1 MNLPLLVEIPAALLP
16 LVARNRESLRA
27 AVGAIQSESEGAAAG
42 LIAGRTRSHNSQTD
56 HPTPP
61 FATPQSPVG
70 AGSTRDEALPVP
82 TQPDWS
88 PDRWLQWDRV
98 TAASDFVLQQATQNP
113 VLLLDLAASGDLDR
127 AFAPGELCAQIAAAV
142 SQAATEDELARALRR
157 QRARHQIRI
166 IWRDLTR
173 QADLIQ
179 TCRDLSDM
187 ADACIDQAYQWLYLR
202 HCQQFGTPMG
212 RRSGQPQHMVVLGM
226 GKLGAVELNLSSD
239 IDLIFAYPEG
249 GETEGAKRPL
259 DNQEFF
265 IRLGQRLIKA
275 LDPITVDGFV
285 FRVDMRLRPYGSS
298 GALVLS
304 FNALEQYYQ
313 DQGRDWER
321 YAMIKAR
328 VVAGDQ
334 QAGAQLLDMLRPFVY
349 RRYLDFSAIEA
360 LRTMKQLIQQE
371 VRRKGMADNIKLGSG
386 GIREVEF
393 IAQAFQL
400 IHGGRDLSLQQR
412 PLLKVLATLEGQ
424 GYLPA
429 AVIAELRDGY
439 EFLRYTEHAI
449 QAIADRQTQMLPDG
463 DQDRAR
469 IAFMMGFTDWA
480 SFHQRLMQWRERTAW
495 HFGELI
501 ADPDEEADVPK
512 EEIVGGEWLPLWED
526 SQDQDVACRQL
537 YTAGFNDPAK
547 ALKRLEDLRA
557 SPQLR
562 AMQRLGRE
570 RLDAFIPRLLAQA
583 VEHVDPDLVLERVLP
598 LVEAVARR
606 SAYLVLLTENPD
618 ALRRLLTLCAA
629 SPWIAEQIAR
639 FPLLLDELLNEARLF
654 NPPLAPELAAELRER
669 LTRIPEDDLEQQ
681 MEALRHFKLAH
692 NLRVAASEIV
702 GALPLMKVSD
712 YLTWLAEAIL
722 EQVLA
727 LAWRQTVA
735 RHGVPKRPDG
745 SDCDP
750 GFVIVGYGKVGGIEL
765 GHGSDLDLVFIHDGD
780 PNAETDGAKPIDSAQ
795 FFTRL
800 GQRIIHLLT
809 AQTNSG
815 QLYDV
820 DMRLRPSGAAGLLVS
835 SVAAFARYQENEAWT
850 WEHQALVRAR
860 VLVGCRQ
867 TGAAFEQ
874 VRAQVLGRTR
884 DLDKLRAEVSEMRAK
899 MRDNLGTRL
908 TTAGLG
914 ANAFDAGVPFDVKQD
929 AGGIVDIEF
938 MVQYAALAWSDKHPA
953 LLQYTDN
960 IRILEGLEQA
970 GLLPAADAGL
980 LREAYKAYRS
990 AAHRQALQKQAGV
1003 IAGDQF
1009 SAERREVMRIWQ
1021 SLGLSTPPVGAA

>member
-1 MNLPLLVEIPAALLP
+1 MSLPSLAAIPSLLLP
-16 LVARNRESLRA
+16 LVSRSEQSWRA
-27 AVGAIQSESEGAAAG
+27 AVAQLAG
-42 LIAGRTRSHNSQTD
+42 EHGLD
-56 HPTPP
+56 
-61 FATPQSPVG
+61 
-70 AGSTRDEALPVP
+70 
-82 TQPDWS
+82 DWS
-88 PDRWLQWDRV
+88 PERWAAFERV
-98 TAASDFVLQQATQNP
+98 SAASDFFIEQSLRDP
-113 VLLLDLAASGDLDR
+113 VMLLDLVRSGELDR
-127 AFAPGELCAQIAAAV
+127 SFKPGELCGQIAEAV
-142 SQAATEDELARALRR
+142 ETAATDDELGRVLRR
-157 QRARHQIRI
+157 QRTRQQIRI
-166 IWRDLTR
+166 IWRDLNR
-173 QADLIQ
+173 QADLVE

-187 ADACIDQAYQWLYLR
+187 ADASIDQAYRWLYQR
-202 HCQQFGTPMG
+202 HCQQFGTPTG
-212 RRSGQPQHMVVLGM
+212 HRSGEPQPMVILGM

-249 GETEGAKRPL
+249 GETVGAKRAL

-275 LDPITVDGFV
+275 LDPMTVDGFV

-334 QAGAQLLDMLRPFVY
+334 AMGAQLLSLLRPFVY

-371 VRRKGMADNIKLGSG
+371 VRRKGMADNIKLGAG

-412 PLLKVLATLEGQ
+412 PLLTVLGILEGQ

-429 AVIAELRDGY
+429 QVVSELREGY

-449 QAIADRQTQMLPDG
+449 QAIADRQTQMLPDTEQ
-463 DQDRAR
+463 DQAR
-469 IAFMMGFTDWA
+469 IAFMMGFDNWA
-480 SFHQRLMQWRERTAW
+480 AFHEQLMMWRGRIDW
-495 HFGELI
+495 HFRQVI
-501 ADPDEEADVPK
+501 ADPDEEEDID
-512 EEIVGGEWLPLWED
+512 EGELIVGGEWLPLWEEV
-526 SQDQDVACRQL
+526 QDDAAACAQL
-537 YTAGFNDPAK
+537 QEAGFVDAPN
-547 ALKRLEDLRA
+547 ALKQLASLRS

-583 VEHVDPDLVLERVLP
+583 VEHANPDLVLERVLP

-629 SPWIAEQIAR
+629 SPWIAEQITR
-639 FPLLLDELLNEARLF
+639 FPLLLDELLNESRLF
-654 NPPLAPELAAELRER
+654 KPPLAPELAAELRER

-681 MEALRHFKLAH
+681 MEALRNFKLAH
-692 NLRVAASEIV
+692 RLRVAASEIA
-702 GALPLMKVSD
+702 GSLPLMKVSD

-722 EQVLA
+722 QQVLA

-735 RHGVPKRPDG
+735 KYGTPQRVDG
-745 SDCDP
+745 SLCDP
-750 GFVIVGYGKVGGIEL
+750 GFIIVGYGKVGGIEL

-780 PNAETDGAKPIDSAQ
+780 PNADTDGPKPIDSAQ

-815 QLYDV
+815 QLYEV
-820 DMRLRPSGAAGLLVS
+820 DMRLRPSGASGLLVS
-835 SVAAFARYQENEAWT
+835 SLGAFERYQQSEAWT

-860 VLVGCRQ
+860 VLVGCKQ
-867 TGAAFEQ
+867 VGAAFEQ
-874 VRAQVLGRTR
+874 VRASILCRER
-884 DLDKLRAEVSEMRAK
+884 DLPTLRQEVSEMRAK
-899 MRDNLGTRL
+899 MRGNLGTRI
-908 TTAGLG
+908 TAAGT
-914 ANAFDAGVPFDVKQD
+914 AENAFQATVPFDLKQD

-938 MVQYAALAWSDKHPA
+938 MVQYAALAWSREHPA
-953 LLQYTDN
+953 VLRYTDN
-960 IRILEGLEQA
+960 IRILEGLEQD
-970 GLLPAADAGL
+970 GLIPAADAAL
-980 LREAYKAYRS
+980 LREAYKAFR
-990 AAHRQALQKQAGV
+990 AVAHRQALQKEAGV
-1003 IAGDQF
+1003 VTGDQF
-1009 SAERREVMRIWQ
+1009 VVERQHVRRIW
-1021 SLGLSTPPVGAA
+1021 SELGLS

>member
-1 MNLPLLVEIPAALLP
+1 MSLPSLAEFPAILLP
-16 LVARNRESLRA
+16 LITRAR
-27 AVGAIQSESEGAAAG
+27 QSF
-42 LIAGRTRSHNSQTD
+42 RTALADVS
-56 HPTPP
+56 
-61 FATPQSPVG
+61 
-70 AGSTRDEALPVP
+70 DEALASFQAWPEA
-82 TQPDWS
+82 
-88 PDRWLQWDRV
+88 RRKAFDRV
-98 TAASDFVLQQATQNP
+98 CAASDFVTEHVCRDPQM
-113 VLLLDLAASGDLDR
+113 LLHLAEA
-127 AFAPGELCAQIAAAV
+127 GELERSFCAGELRGQIAEALHDTA
-142 SQAATEDELARALRR
+142 SDDELGRNLRR
-157 QRARHQIRI
+157 QRARQQVRI

-173 QADLIQ
+173 QADLIE
-179 TCRDLSDM
+179 TCRDLSEM
-187 ADACIDQAYQWLYLR
+187 ADASIDLAYQWLYLR
-202 HCQQFGTPMG
+202 HCQQFGTPIG
-212 RRSGQPQHMVVLGM
+212 RHSEAPQHMVILGM

-249 GETEGAKRPL
+249 GETQGTKRAL

-275 LDPITVDGFV
+275 LDPVTVDGFV

-328 VVAGDQ
+328 VVGGDQ
-334 QAGAQLLDMLRPFVY
+334 AAGAQLLEMLRPFVY

-371 VRRKGMADNIKLGSG
+371 VKRKGMAENIKLGAG

-412 PLLKVLATLEGQ
+412 PLFKVLKTLEGQ
-424 GYLPA
+424 GYLPT
-429 AVIAELRDGY
+429 AVTEELREGY

-449 QAIADRQTQMLPDG
+449 QAIADRQTQMLPDNEQ
-463 DQDRAR
+463 DQAR
-469 IAFMMGFTDWA
+469 IALIMGFADWA
-480 SFHQRLMQWRERTAW
+480 SFHERLMYWRGRVSW
-495 HFGELI
+495 HFRQVI
-501 ADPDEEADVPK
+501 ADPDSDPDDEQEDDSEVV
-512 EEIVGGEWLPLWED
+512 VGGEWLPLWEE
-526 SQDQDVACRQL
+526 SQNEQAAGRQL
-537 YTAGFNDPAK
+537 QQAGFINADK
-547 ALKRLEDLRA
+547 ALKGLASLRS
-557 SPQLR
+557 SPSLR
-562 AMQRLGRE
+562 SMQRLSRE

-583 VEHVDPDLVLERVLP
+583 VEHEKPDLVLERVLP

-618 ALRRLLTLCAA
+618 ALRQLLTLCAA

-639 FPLLLDELLNEARLF
+639 FPLLLDELLNEGRLF

-669 LTRIPEDDLEQQ
+669 LIRIPEDDLEQQ

-692 NLRVAASEIV
+692 SLRVAASEIS
-702 GALPLMKVSD
+702 GSLPLMKVSD

-722 EQVLA
+722 DQVLA
-727 LAWRQTVA
+727 LAWRYSVA
-735 RHGVPKRPDG
+735 RHGTPLRPDG
-745 SDCDP
+745 TLCDP

-780 PNAETDGAKPIDSAQ
+780 LQAETDGAKPIDSAQ

-800 GQRIIHLLT
+800 GQRVIHLLT
-809 AQTNSG
+809 TQTNSG

-820 DMRLRPSGAAGLLVS
+820 DMRLRPSGASGLLVS
-835 SVAAFARYQENEAWT
+835 SLGAFTRYQANEAWT

-860 VLVGCRQ
+860 VLTGSPDVGRE
-867 TGAAFEQ
+867 FEK
-874 VRAQVLGRTR
+874 VRAAVLGRER
-884 DLDKLRAEVSEMRAK
+884 DLDTLRAEVSEMRAK
-899 MRDNLGTRL
+899 MRDNLGTRA
-908 TTAGLG
+908 TAAGR
-914 ANAFDAGVPFDVKQD
+914 AVNAFEASMPFDLKQD

-938 MVQYAALAWSDKHPA
+938 MVQYAALAWSREHPA

-960 IRILEGLEQA
+960 IRILEGLEGA
-970 GLLPAADAGL
+970 GLLPDADASL

-1003 IAGDQF
+1003 VSGDQF
-1009 SAERREVMRIWQ
+1009 HAQRREVMRIWTQ
-1021 SLGLSTPPVGAA
+1021 MGLS

>member
-1 MNLPLLVEIPAALLP
+1 MTLPVLAELPAILLP
-16 LVARNRESLRA
+16 LVSRSEQSFRTSVAALEDDHGLSDWTPERWAQLARVS
-27 AVGAIQSESEGAAAG
+27 
-42 LIAGRTRSHNSQTD
+42 
-56 HPTPP
+56 
-61 FATPQSPVG
+61 
-70 AGSTRDEALPVP
+70 
-82 TQPDWS
+82 
-88 PDRWLQWDRV
+88 
-98 TAASDFVLQQATQNP
+98 AASEFVIEQSIRDPLM
-113 VLLLDLAASGDLDR
+113 LLSLVASGELDR

-142 SQAATEDELARALRR
+142 STAQSEDELGRALRR
-157 QRARHQIRI
+157 QRARHQVRI

-173 QADLIQ
+173 QADLVQ

-187 ADACIDQAYQWLYLR
+187 ADATIDQAYQWLYSR
-202 HCQQFGTPMG
+202 HCEQFGTPTG
-212 RRSGQPQHMVVLGM
+212 RRSGEPQQMVILGM

-249 GETEGAKRPL
+249 GETVGVKRSL

-275 LDPITVDGFV
+275 LDPMTVDGFV

-334 QAGAQLLDMLRPFVY
+334 VAGAQLLDMLRPFVY

-412 PLLKVLATLEGQ
+412 PLLKVLSTLEGQ
-424 GYLPA
+424 GYLPP
-429 AVIAELRDGY
+429 AVVSELREGY

-449 QAIADRQTQMLPDG
+449 QAIADRQTQMLPDSAQ
-463 DQDRAR
+463 DQAR
-469 IAFMMGFTDWA
+469 IAFMLGFADWSA
-480 SFHQRLMQWRERTAW
+480 FHEQLMYWRGRVAW
-495 HFGELI
+495 HFAQVI
-501 ADPDEEADVPK
+501 ADPDEEEGSENEVV
-512 EEIVGGEWLPLWED
+512 VGGEWLPLWEEE
-526 SQDQDVACRQL
+526 QDEEAACRQL
-537 YTAGFNDPAK
+537 QEGGFADAGK
-547 ALKRLEDLRA
+547 ALKALAGLRG

-583 VEHVDPDLVLERVLP
+583 VEHDNPDLVLERVLP

-606 SAYLVLLTENPD
+606 SAYLVLLTENPG

-629 SPWIAEQIAR
+629 SPWIAEQITR
-639 FPLLLDELLNEARLF
+639 FPLLLDELLNEGRLF
-654 NPPLAPELAAELRER
+654 KPPLAPELAAELRER

-692 NLRVAASEIV
+692 RLRVAASEIA
-702 GALPLMKVSD
+702 GSLPLMKVSD

-735 RHGVPKRPDG
+735 KYGTPLRTDG
-745 SDCDP
+745 TLCDP
-750 GFVIVGYGKVGGIEL
+750 GFIIVGYGKVGGIEL

-780 PNAETDGAKPIDSAQ
+780 PQAETDGPKSIDGAQ

-815 QLYDV
+815 QLYEV
-820 DMRLRPSGAAGLLVS
+820 DMRLRPSGASGLLVS
-835 SVAAFARYQENEAWT
+835 SLGAFARYQENEAWT

-860 VLVGCRQ
+860 VLVGSQ
-867 TGAAFEQ
+867 DVGQAFEK
-874 VRAQVLGRTR
+874 VRAQVLGKSR
-884 DLDKLRAEVSEMRAK
+884 DLAKLQQEVSEMRAK
-899 MRDNLGTRL
+899 MRDNLGTRS
-908 TTAGLG
+908 TAAGTA
-914 ANAFDAGVPFDVKQD
+914 ANAFEATVPFDLKQD

-938 MVQYAALAWSDKHPA
+938 MVQYAALAWSQSHPP
-953 LLQYTDN
+953 LLRWTDN
-960 IRILEGLEQA
+960 IRILEELEHEGLM
-970 GLLPAADAGL
+970 PAEDASL

-990 AAHRQALQKQAGV
+990 AAHRQALQKDAGV

-1009 SAERREVMRIWQ
+1009 AEERRQVLRIWKE
-1021 SLGLSTPPVGAA
+1021 LGLS

>member
-1 MNLPLLVEIPAALLP
+1 MTLPVLAELPAILLP
-16 LVARNRESLRA
+16 LVNRSEQSFRTAVAALDDDHGLANWTPERWAQFARVS
-27 AVGAIQSESEGAAAG
+27 
-42 LIAGRTRSHNSQTD
+42 
-56 HPTPP
+56 
-61 FATPQSPVG
+61 
-70 AGSTRDEALPVP
+70 
-82 TQPDWS
+82 
-88 PDRWLQWDRV
+88 
-98 TAASDFVLQQATQNP
+98 AASEFVIEQSVRDPLM
-113 VLLLDLAASGDLDR
+113 LLALVQSGELDR
-127 AFAPGELCAQIAAAV
+127 AYAPGELCTQIAAAV
-142 SQAATEDELARALRR
+142 NAAQSEDELGRALRR
-157 QRARHQIRI
+157 QRARHQVRI

-173 QADLIQ
+173 QADLVQ

-187 ADACIDQAYQWLYLR
+187 ADATIDQAYQWLYSR
-202 HCQQFGTPMG
+202 HCEQFGTPTG
-212 RRSGQPQHMVVLGM
+212 RRSGLPQQMVVLGM

-249 GETEGAKRPL
+249 GETVGVKRSL

-275 LDPITVDGFV
+275 LDPMTVDGFV

-334 QAGAQLLDMLRPFVY
+334 VAGAQLLDMLRPFVY

-412 PLLKVLATLEGQ
+412 PLLKVLSTLEGQ
-424 GYLPA
+424 GYLPP
-429 AVIAELRDGY
+429 AVVSELREGY

-449 QAIADRQTQMLPDG
+449 QAIADRQTQMLPDSAQ
-463 DQDRAR
+463 DQAR
-469 IAFMMGFTDWA
+469 IAFMLGFADWDA
-480 SFHQRLMQWRERTAW
+480 FHEKLMFWRGRVAW
-495 HFGELI
+495 HFAQVI
-501 ADPDEEADVPK
+501 ADPDEEEGAESEVV
-512 EEIVGGEWLPLWED
+512 VGGEWLPLWEEA
-526 SQDQDVACRQL
+526 QDEEAACRQL
-537 YTAGFNDPAK
+537 QEAGFVDASK
-547 ALKRLEDLRA
+547 ALKALAGLRS

-583 VEHVDPDLVLERVLP
+583 VEHANPDLVLERVLP

-606 SAYLVLLTENPD
+606 SAYLVLLTENPG

-629 SPWIAEQIAR
+629 SPWIAEQITR
-639 FPLLLDELLNEARLF
+639 FPLLLDELLNEGRLF
-654 NPPLAPELAAELRER
+654 KPPLAPELAAELRER

-692 NLRVAASEIV
+692 RLRVAASEIA
-702 GALPLMKVSD
+702 GSLPLMKVSD

-735 RHGVPKRPDG
+735 KYGTPLRTDG
-745 SDCDP
+745 TLCDP
-750 GFVIVGYGKVGGIEL
+750 GFIIVGYGKVGGLEL

-780 PNAETDGAKPIDSAQ
+780 PQAETDGPKSIDGAQ

-815 QLYDV
+815 QLYEV

-835 SVAAFARYQENEAWT
+835 SLGAFARYQENEAWT

-860 VLVGCRQ
+860 VLVGSQ
-867 TGAAFEQ
+867 DVGQAFEK
-874 VRAQVLGRTR
+874 VRAQVLGKAR
-884 DLDKLRAEVSEMRAK
+884 DLATLQQEVSEMRAK
-899 MRDNLGTRL
+899 MRDNLGTRS
-908 TTAGLG
+908 TAAGTA
-914 ANAFDAGVPFDVKQD
+914 ANAFEATASFDLKQD

-938 MVQYAALAWSDKHPA
+938 MVQYAALAWSQSHPP
-953 LLQYTDN
+953 LLRWTDN
-960 IRILEGLEQA
+960 IRILEELEHEGLMPSE
-970 GLLPAADAGL
+970 DASL

-990 AAHRQALQKQAGV
+990 AAHRQALQKDAGV
-1003 IAGDQF
+1003 IPGDQF
-1009 SAERREVMRIWQ
+1009 AEERRQVMRIWRE
-1021 SLGLSTPPVGAA
+1021 LGLS

>member
-1 MNLPLLVEIPAALLP
+1 MTLPVLAELPAILLP
-16 LVARNRESLRA
+16 LV
-27 AVGAIQSESEGAAAG
+27 
-42 LIAGRTRSHNSQTD
+42 TRSEQSFRTAVAALEDD
-56 HPTPP
+56 HGFASWTPERWAQ
-61 FATPQSPVG
+61 FA
-70 AGSTRDEALPVP
+70 RI
-82 TQPDWS
+82 
-88 PDRWLQWDRV
+88 
-98 TAASDFVLQQATQNP
+98 TAASEFVIEQSVRDPLM
-113 VLLLDLAASGDLDR
+113 LLSLVQSGELDR

-142 SQAATEDELARALRR
+142 NAAQTEEELGRALRR
-157 QRARHQIRI
+157 QRARHQVRI

-173 QADLIQ
+173 QADLVQ

-187 ADACIDQAYQWLYLR
+187 ADATIDQAYQWLYSR
-202 HCQQFGTPMG
+202 HCEQFGTPTG
-212 RRSGQPQHMVVLGM
+212 RRSGEPQPMVILGM

-249 GETEGAKRPL
+249 GETVGVKRSL

-275 LDPITVDGFV
+275 LDPMTVDGFV

-334 QAGAQLLDMLRPFVY
+334 VAGAQLLDMLRPFVY

-412 PLLKVLATLEGQ
+412 PLLKVLSTLEGQ
-424 GYLPA
+424 GYLPP
-429 AVIAELRDGY
+429 AVISELREGY

-463 DQDRAR
+463 AQDQAR
-469 IAFMMGFTDWA
+469 IAFMLGFADWD
-480 SFHQRLMQWRERTAW
+480 SFHEKLMFWRGRVAW
-495 HFGELI
+495 HFAQVI
-501 ADPDEEADVPK
+501 ADPDEDEGAESEVV
-512 EEIVGGEWLPLWED
+512 VGGEWLPLWEEA
-526 SQDQDVACRQL
+526 QDEEAACRQL
-537 YTAGFNDPAK
+537 EEGGFADASK
-547 ALKRLEDLRA
+547 ALKALAGLRS

-583 VEHVDPDLVLERVLP
+583 VEHANPDLVLERVLP

-606 SAYLVLLTENPD
+606 SAYLVLLTENPG

-629 SPWIAEQIAR
+629 SPWIAEQITR
-639 FPLLLDELLNEARLF
+639 FPLLLDELLNEGRLF
-654 NPPLAPELAAELRER
+654 KPPLAPELAAELRER

-692 NLRVAASEIV
+692 RLRVAASEIA
-702 GALPLMKVSD
+702 GSLPLMKVSD

-735 RHGVPKRPDG
+735 KYGTPLRTDG
-745 SDCDP
+745 TLCDP
-750 GFVIVGYGKVGGIEL
+750 GFIIVGYGKVGGLEL

-780 PNAETDGAKPIDSAQ
+780 PQAETDGPKSIDGAQ

-815 QLYDV
+815 QLYEV
-820 DMRLRPSGAAGLLVS
+820 DMRLRPSGASGLLVS
-835 SVAAFARYQENEAWT
+835 SLGAFARYQENEAWT

-860 VLVGCRQ
+860 VLVGSQ
-867 TGAAFEQ
+867 DVGQAFEK
-874 VRAQVLGRTR
+874 VRAQVLGKAR
-884 DLDKLRAEVSEMRAK
+884 DLAKLQQEVSEMRAK
-899 MRDNLGTRL
+899 MRDNLGTKS
-908 TTAGLG
+908 TAAGTA
-914 ANAFDAGVPFDVKQD
+914 ANAFDATAPFDLKQD

-938 MVQYAALAWSDKHPA
+938 MVQYAALAWSQSHPP
-953 LLQYTDN
+953 LLRWTDN
-960 IRILEGLEQA
+960 IRILEELEHQGLM
-970 GLLPAADAGL
+970 PAEDASL

-990 AAHRQALQKQAGV
+990 AAHRQALQKDAGV
-1003 IAGDQF
+1003 ISGDQF
-1009 SAERREVMRIWQ
+1009 AEERRQVLRIWKEM
-1021 SLGLSTPPVGAA
+1021 GLS

>member
-1 MNLPLLVEIPAALLP
+1 MSLPLLAEFPAILLPSITRARQMFQAALTVLSEDAQASFKAWP
-16 LVARNRESLRA
+16 EARQA
-27 AVGAIQSESEGAAAG
+27 A
-42 LIAGRTRSHNSQTD
+42 
-56 HPTPP
+56 
-61 FATPQSPVG
+61 F
-70 AGSTRDEALPVP
+70 
-82 TQPDWS
+82 
-88 PDRWLQWDRV
+88 DRV
-98 TAASDFVLQQATQNP
+98 CAASDFVTEQVCRDPQMLLQLADSGELERSFSAGQLRGQIADA
-113 VLLLDLAASGDLDR
+113 LSSAASD
-127 AFAPGELCAQIAAAV
+127 
-142 SQAATEDELARALRR
+142 DELGRNLRR
-157 QRARHQIRI
+157 QRARQQVRI

-173 QADLIQ
+173 QANLIE

-187 ADACIDQAYQWLYLR
+187 ADASIDLAYQWLYPR
-202 HCQQFGTPMG
+202 HCQQFGTPTG
-212 RRSGQPQHMVVLGM
+212 RHSGQPQHMVILGM

-239 IDLIFAYPEG
+239 IDLIFGYPEG
-249 GETEGAKRPL
+249 GETVGTKRAL

-265 IRLGQRLIKA
+265 IRLGQRLIRA
-275 LDPITVDGFV
+275 LDPVTVDGFV

-328 VVAGDQ
+328 VVGGDQ
-334 QAGAQLLDMLRPFVY
+334 AAGAELLAMLRPFVY

-371 VRRKGMADNIKLGSG
+371 VKRKGMAENIKLGAG

-412 PLLKVLATLEGQ
+412 PLFKVLKTLEGQ
-424 GYLPA
+424 GYLPS
-429 AVIAELRDGY
+429 AVTEELREGY

-449 QAIADRQTQMLPDG
+449 QAIADRQTQMLPDNEQ
-463 DQDRAR
+463 DQAR
-469 IAFMMGFTDWA
+469 VALIMGFADWA
-480 SFHQRLMQWRERTAW
+480 AFHERLMHWRGRVAW
-495 HFGELI
+495 HFRQVI
-501 ADPDEEADVPK
+501 ADPDADPDDEQEEDGEVV
-512 EEIVGGEWLPLWED
+512 VGGEWLPLWEE
-526 SQDQDVACRQL
+526 SQDEEAAGRQL
-537 YTAGFNDPAK
+537 LQAGFVDAEK
-547 ALKRLEDLRA
+547 ALKNLASLRS
-557 SPQLR
+557 SPNLR
-562 AMQRLGRE
+562 SMQRLSRE

-583 VEHVDPDLVLERVLP
+583 VEHEKPDLVLERVLP

-618 ALRRLLTLCAA
+618 ALRQLLTLCAA

-639 FPLLLDELLNEARLF
+639 FPLLLDELLNEGRLF
-654 NPPLAPELAAELRER
+654 NPPLAPELKAELRER
-669 LTRIPEDDLEQQ
+669 LIRIPEDDLEQQ

-692 NLRVAASEIV
+692 SLRVAASEIS
-702 GALPLMKVSD
+702 GSLPLMKVSD

-722 EQVLA
+722 DQVLA
-727 LAWRQTVA
+727 LAWRYSVA
-735 RHGVPKRPDG
+735 RHGTPLRPDG
-745 SDCDP
+745 TLCDP

-780 PNAETDGAKPIDSAQ
+780 LEAETDGAKPIDTAQ

-800 GQRIIHLLT
+800 GQRVIHLLT
-809 AQTNSG
+809 TQTNSG

-820 DMRLRPSGAAGLLVS
+820 DMRLRPSGASGLLVS
-835 SVAAFARYQENEAWT
+835 SVGAFARYQANEAWT

-860 VLVGCRQ
+860 VMAGSRDVGEQ
-867 TGAAFEQ
+867 FEK
-874 VRAQVLGRTR
+874 VRADVLGRER

-899 MRDNLGTRL
+899 MRDNLGTRV
-908 TTAGLG
+908 TAAGRA
-914 ANAFDAGVPFDVKQD
+914 ANAFEAAVPFDLKQD

-938 MVQYAALAWSDKHPA
+938 MVQYAALAWSREHPA

-960 IRILEGLEQA
+960 IRILEGLEEA
-970 GLLPAADAGL
+970 GLLPDTDAGL

-1003 IAGDQF
+1003 VSGDQF
-1009 SAERREVMRIWQ
+1009 HAQRREVMRIWTQ
-1021 SLGLSTPPVGAA
+1021 MGLS

>member
-1 MNLPLLVEIPAALLP
+1 MSLPSLAQLPAILQPFVSRA
-16 LVARNRESLRA
+16 EQSLRA
-27 AVGAIQSESEGAAAG
+27 AVAA
-42 LIAGRTRSHNSQTD
+42 LDDD
-56 HPTPP
+56 HDLSTWTP
-61 FATPQSPVG
+61 
-70 AGSTRDEALPVP
+70 E
-82 TQPDWS
+82 
-88 PDRWLQWDRV
+88 RWAQWARV
-98 TAASDFVLQQATQNP
+98 TGASDFVTEQCVRDPLM
-113 VLLLDLAASGDLDR
+113 LLALVQSGELDR
-127 AFAPGELCAQIAAAV
+127 PFAAGELCAQIATAA
-142 SQAATEDELARALRR
+142 QGATTDDELARALRR
-157 QRARHQIRI
+157 QRNRHQVRI

-187 ADACIDQAYQWLYLR
+187 ADASIDQAYQWLYLR
-202 HCQQFGTPMG
+202 HCQQFGTPTG
-212 RRSGQPQHMVVLGM
+212 RRSGEPQQMVILGM

-249 GETEGAKRPL
+249 GETVGVKRAL

-275 LDPITVDGFV
+275 LDPMTVDGFV

-334 QAGAQLLDMLRPFVY
+334 VAGAQLLDLLRPFVY

-412 PLLKVLATLEGQ
+412 PLLKVLSTLEGQ
-424 GYLPA
+424 GYLPP
-429 AVIAELRDGY
+429 AVVGELREGY

-449 QAIADRQTQMLPDG
+449 QAIADRQTQMLPDNEQ
-463 DQDRAR
+463 DQAR
-469 IAFMMGFTDWA
+469 IAFMLGFADWPA
-480 SFHQRLMQWRERTAW
+480 FHAQLMYWRGRVDW
-495 HFGELI
+495 HFRQVI
-501 ADPDEEADVPK
+501 ADPDEEEGAESEVV
-512 EEIVGGEWLPLWED
+512 VGGEWLPLWEEA
-526 SQDQDVACRQL
+526 QDEEAACRQL
-537 YTAGFNDPAK
+537 HEGGFADAPK
-547 ALKRLEDLRA
+547 ALKALAGLRG

-583 VEHVDPDLVLERVLP
+583 VEHANPDLVLERVLP

-606 SAYLVLLTENPD
+606 SAYLVLLTENPG

-629 SPWIAEQIAR
+629 SPWIAEQITR
-639 FPLLLDELLNEARLF
+639 FPLLLDELLNEGRLF
-654 NPPLAPELAAELRER
+654 KPPLAPELAAELRER

-692 NLRVAASEIV
+692 RLRVAASEIA
-702 GALPLMKVSD
+702 GSLPLMKVSD

-727 LAWRQTVA
+727 LAWRQTA
-735 RHGVPKRPDG
+735 AKYGSPQRPDG
-745 SDCDP
+745 TLCDP
-750 GFVIVGYGKVGGIEL
+750 GFVIVGYGKVGGLEL

-780 PNAETDGAKPIDSAQ
+780 PQAETDGPKPIDGAQ

-809 AQTNSG
+809 TQTNSG
-815 QLYDV
+815 QLYEV
-820 DMRLRPSGAAGLLVS
+820 DMRLRPSGASGLLVS
-835 SVAAFARYQENEAWT
+835 SLGAFERYQENEAWT

-860 VLVGCRQ
+860 VLVGSQ
-867 TGAAFEQ
+867 DVGQAFEK
-874 VRAQVLGRTR
+874 VRAKVLGRAR
-884 DLDKLRAEVSEMRAK
+884 DLPKLRQEVSEMRAK
-899 MRDNLGTRL
+899 MRDNLGTRI
-908 TTAGLG
+908 TGAGTA
-914 ANAFDAGVPFDVKQD
+914 ANAFEATVPFDLKQD

-938 MVQYAALAWSDKHPA
+938 MVQYAALAWSHSHPS
-953 LLQYTDN
+953 LLRWTDN
-960 IRILEGLEQA
+960 IRISEELERGGLMSVE
-970 GLLPAADAGL
+970 DASL
-980 LREAYKAYRS
+980 LREVYKAYRA
-990 AAHRQALQKQAGV
+990 AAHRQALQKEAGV
-1003 IAGDQF
+1003 VPGDQF
-1009 SAERREVMRIWQ
+1009 VQERRQVMRIWQ
-1021 SLGLSTPPVGAA
+1021 ELGLS

>member
-1 MNLPLLVEIPAALLP
+1 MTLPVLAELPAILLP
-16 LVARNRESLRA
+16 LV
-27 AVGAIQSESEGAAAG
+27 
-42 LIAGRTRSHNSQTD
+42 TRSEQSFRTAVASLEDD
-56 HPTPP
+56 HGFANWTPERWAQ
-61 FATPQSPVG
+61 FA
-70 AGSTRDEALPVP
+70 
-82 TQPDWS
+82 
-88 PDRWLQWDRV
+88 RV
-98 TAASDFVLQQATQNP
+98 SAASDFVIEQSVRDPLM
-113 VLLLDLAASGDLDR
+113 LLSLVQSGELDR
-127 AFAPGELCAQIAAAV
+127 PFAPGELCAQIAAAL
-142 SQAATEDELARALRR
+142 SEAQSEDELGRVLRR
-157 QRARHQIRI
+157 QRARHQVRI
-166 IWRDLTR
+166 IWRDLNR
-173 QADLIQ
+173 QADLVQ

-187 ADACIDQAYQWLYLR
+187 ADATIDQAYQWLYSR
-202 HCQQFGTPMG
+202 HCQQFGTPTG
-212 RRSGQPQHMVVLGM
+212 RRSGLPQQMVILGM

-249 GETEGAKRPL
+249 GETVGVKRAL

-275 LDPITVDGFV
+275 LDPMTVDGFV

-334 QAGAQLLDMLRPFVY
+334 VAGAQLLDMLRPFVY

-412 PLLKVLATLEGQ
+412 PLLKVLSTLEGQ
-424 GYLPA
+424 GYLPP
-429 AVIAELRDGY
+429 AVISELREGY

-463 DQDRAR
+463 AQDQAR
-469 IAFMMGFTDWA
+469 IAFMLGFADWEA
-480 SFHQRLMQWRERTAW
+480 FHEKLMFWRGRVAW
-495 HFGELI
+495 HFAQVI
-501 ADPDEEADVPK
+501 ADPDEEEGASCEVV
-512 EEIVGGEWLPLWED
+512 VGGEWLPLWEEA
-526 SQDQDVACRQL
+526 QDEEAACRQL
-537 YTAGFNDPAK
+537 EEGGFADATK
-547 ALKRLEDLRA
+547 ALKALASLRS

-583 VEHVDPDLVLERVLP
+583 VEHDNSDLVLERVLP

-606 SAYLVLLTENPD
+606 SAYLVLLTENPG

-629 SPWIAEQIAR
+629 SPWIAEQITR
-639 FPLLLDELLNEARLF
+639 FPLLLDELLNEGRLF
-654 NPPLAPELAAELRER
+654 KPPLAPELAAELRER

-692 NLRVAASEIV
+692 RLRVAASEIA
-702 GALPLMKVSD
+702 GSLPLMKVSD

-735 RHGVPKRPDG
+735 KYGTPLRTDG
-745 SDCDP
+745 TLCDP
-750 GFVIVGYGKVGGIEL
+750 GFIIVGYGKVGGLEL

-780 PNAETDGAKPIDSAQ
+780 PQAETDGPKPIDGAQ

-815 QLYDV
+815 QLYEV
-820 DMRLRPSGAAGLLVS
+820 DMRLRPSGASGLLVS
-835 SVAAFARYQENEAWT
+835 SLGAFERYQENEAWT

-860 VLVGCRQ
+860 VLVGSQ
-867 TGAAFEQ
+867 DVGQAFEK
-874 VRAQVLGRTR
+874 VRAQVLGKAR
-884 DLDKLRAEVSEMRAK
+884 DLAKLQQEVSEMRAK
-899 MRDNLGTRL
+899 MRDNLGSKG
-908 TTAGLG
+908 TAAGTA
-914 ANAFDAGVPFDVKQD
+914 ANAFEATAPFDLKQD

-938 MVQYAALAWSDKHPA
+938 MVQYAALAWSHNHPP
-953 LLQYTDN
+953 LLRWTDN
-960 IRILEGLEQA
+960 IRILEELEHEGLM
-970 GLLPAADAGL
+970 PAEDASL

-990 AAHRQALQKQAGV
+990 AAHRQALQKDAGV

-1009 SAERREVMRIWQ
+1009 ADERRQVLRIWKE
-1021 SLGLSTPPVGAA
+1021 LGLS

>member
-1 MNLPLLVEIPAALLP
+1 MSLPPLADIPPILLP
-16 LVARNRESLRA
+16 LVTRAQETFRTSVEGLCPDALADFEAWPEVRRA
-27 AVGAIQSESEGAAAG
+27 A
-42 LIAGRTRSHNSQTD
+42 
-56 HPTPP
+56 
-61 FATPQSPVG
+61 F
-70 AGSTRDEALPVP
+70 
-82 TQPDWS
+82 
-88 PDRWLQWDRV
+88 DRV
-98 TAASDFVLQQATQNP
+98 CVASNFVTEQVCRDPQMLFS
-113 VLLLDLAASGDLDR
+113 LAQS
-127 AFAPGELCAQIAAAV
+127 GELERSFAV
-142 SQAATEDELARALRR
+142 GELRGQLADSLAQAATEEDLARHLRR
-157 QRARHQIRI
+157 QRTRQQVRI

-173 QADLIQ
+173 QADLVE
-179 TCRDLSDM
+179 TCRDLSEM
-187 ADACIDQAYQWLYLR
+187 ADASIDLAYQWLYER
-202 HCQQFGTPMG
+202 HCQQFGTPTG
-212 RRSGQPQHMVVLGM
+212 RRTGEAQQMVILGM

-249 GETEGAKRPL
+249 GETTGVKRPL

-328 VVAGDQ
+328 VVGGDQ
-334 QAGAQLLDMLRPFVY
+334 AAGEQLLELLRPFVY

-371 VRRKGMADNIKLGSG
+371 VRRKGMAENIKLGAG

-412 PLLKVLATLEGQ
+412 PLLAVLRTLEGQ

-429 AVIAELRDGY
+429 AVVDELREGY

-463 DQDRAR
+463 AEDQAR
-469 IAFMMGFTDWA
+469 IAFMLGFSDWQ
-480 SFHQRLMQWRERTAW
+480 SFHQQLMHWRGRVSW
-495 HFGELI
+495 HFRQVI
-501 ADPDEEADVPK
+501 ADPDSDPDDEQQDDAEI
-512 EEIVGGEWLPLWED
+512 IVGGEWLPLWEE
-526 SQDQDVACRQL
+526 SQDEDAACRQL
-537 YTAGFNDPAK
+537 VSGGFNDASK
-547 ALKRLEDLRA
+547 ALKNLNDLRN
-557 SPQLR
+557 SSQLR
-562 AMQRLGRE
+562 SMQRLGRE
-570 RLDAFIPRLLAQA
+570 RLDAFIPRLMAQA
-583 VEHVDPDLVLERVLP
+583 VEHDDPDLVLERVLP

-639 FPLLLDELLNEARLF
+639 FPLLLDELLNEGRLF
-654 NPPLAPELAAELRER
+654 SPPQALELAAELRER

-692 NLRVAASEIV
+692 RLRVAASEIT
-702 GALPLMKVSD
+702 GSLPLMKVSD

-727 LAWRQTVA
+727 LAWRHTVA
-735 RHGVPKRPDG
+735 RHGTPSRPDG
-745 SDCDP
+745 SLCDP

-780 PNAETDGAKPIDSAQ
+780 PQAETDGAKPIDSAQ

-809 AQTNSG
+809 TQTNSG
-815 QLYDV
+815 LLYEV
-820 DMRLRPSGAAGLLVS
+820 DMRLRPSGASGLLVS
-835 SVAAFARYQENEAWT
+835 SLGAFARYQENEAWT

-860 VLVGCRQ
+860 VLVGSHEVGQ
-867 TGAAFEQ
+867 AFEQ
-874 VRAQVLGRTR
+874 VRASVLGRER
-884 DLDKLRAEVSEMRAK
+884 DLPKLRQEVSEMRAK
-899 MRDNLGTRL
+899 MRGSLGTRV
-908 TTAGLG
+908 TAAGT
-914 ANAFDAGVPFDVKQD
+914 APNAFLPSVPFDLKQD

-938 MVQYAALAWSDKHPA
+938 MVQYAALAWSREHPA
-953 LLQYTDN
+953 LLRYTDN
-960 IRILEGLEQA
+960 IRILEGLEEA
-970 GLLPAADAGL
+970 GLMTTGDASL
-980 LREAYKAYRS
+980 LREVYKIYRS
-990 AAHRQALQKQAGV
+990 AAHRQALQNQAGV
-1003 IAGDQF
+1003 VPGDQF
-1009 SAERREVMRIWQ
+1009 EAQRREVMRVWCEM
-1021 SLGLSTPPVGAA
+1021 GLS

>member
-1 MNLPLLVEIPAALLP
+1 MTLPALAELPAILLP
-16 LVARNRESLRA
+16 LVSRSEQSFRA
-27 AVGAIQSESEGAAAG
+27 AVAQLED
-42 LIAGRTRSHNSQTD
+42 D
-56 HPTPP
+56 HGFSSWTPERWAQ
-61 FATPQSPVG
+61 FA
-70 AGSTRDEALPVP
+70 
-82 TQPDWS
+82 
-88 PDRWLQWDRV
+88 RV
-98 TAASDFVLQQATQNP
+98 SAASDFVIEQSVRDPLM
-113 VLLLDLAASGDLDR
+113 LLSLVQSGELDR
-127 AFAPGELCAQIAAAV
+127 AFAPGELCGQMAAAV
-142 SQAATEDELARALRR
+142 GTAQTEDELGRVLRR
-157 QRARHQIRI
+157 QRTRHQVRI
-166 IWRDLTR
+166 IWRDLNR
-173 QADLIQ
+173 QADLVQ

-187 ADACIDQAYQWLYLR
+187 ADASIDQAYQWLYRR
-202 HCQQFGTPMG
+202 HCDQFGTPTG
-212 RRSGQPQHMVVLGM
+212 RRSGEPQQMVILGM

-249 GETEGAKRPL
+249 GETVGVKRPL

-321 YAMIKAR
+321 YAMIKSR

-334 QAGAQLLDMLRPFVY
+334 VAGEQLQEMLRPFVY

-412 PLLKVLATLEGQ
+412 PLLKVLSTLEGQ
-424 GYLPA
+424 GYLPP
-429 AVIAELRDGY
+429 AVISELREGY

-449 QAIADRQTQMLPDG
+449 QAIADRQTQMLPDSAQ
-463 DQDRAR
+463 DQAR
-469 IAFMMGFTDWA
+469 IAFMLGFADWEA
-480 SFHQRLMQWRERTAW
+480 FHEQLMFWRGRVAW
-495 HFGELI
+495 HFAQVI
-501 ADPDEEADVPK
+501 ADPDEDEGAESEVV
-512 EEIVGGEWLPLWED
+512 VGGEWLPLWEEA
-526 SQDQDVACRQL
+526 QDEEAACRQL
-537 YTAGFNDPAK
+537 EEGGFADATK
-547 ALKRLEDLRA
+547 ALKALASLRA

-583 VEHVDPDLVLERVLP
+583 VEHENPDLVLERVLP

-606 SAYLVLLTENPD
+606 SAYLVLLTENPG

-629 SPWIAEQIAR
+629 SPWIAEQITR
-639 FPLLLDELLNEARLF
+639 FPLLLDELLNEGRLF
-654 NPPLAPELAAELRER
+654 KPPLAPELAAELRER

-692 NLRVAASEIV
+692 RLRVAASEIA
-702 GALPLMKVSD
+702 GSLPLMKVSD

-735 RHGVPKRPDG
+735 KYGTPLRTDG
-745 SDCDP
+745 TLCDP
-750 GFVIVGYGKVGGIEL
+750 GFIIVGYGKVGGIEL

-780 PNAETDGAKPIDSAQ
+780 QQAETDGPKPIDGTQ

-815 QLYDV
+815 QLYEV
-820 DMRLRPSGAAGLLVS
+820 DMRLRPSGASGLLVS
-835 SVAAFARYQENEAWT
+835 SLGAFARYQENEAWT

-860 VLVGCRQ
+860 VLVGSQ
-867 TGAAFEQ
+867 DVGQAFES
-874 VRAQVLGRTR
+874 VRAQVLGKAR
-884 DLDKLRAEVSEMRAK
+884 DLAKLQQEVSEMRAK
-899 MRDNLGTRL
+899 MRDNLGSKS
-908 TTAGLG
+908 TAAGTG
-914 ANAFDAGVPFDVKQD
+914 ANAFEATAPFDLKQD

-938 MVQYAALAWSDKHPA
+938 MVQYAALAWSQTHPP
-953 LLQYTDN
+953 LLRWTDN
-960 IRILEGLEQA
+960 IRILEELEHEGLM
-970 GLLPAADAGL
+970 PAEDASL

-990 AAHRQALQKQAGV
+990 AAHRQALQKDAGV
-1003 IAGDQF
+1003 IPGDQF
-1009 SAERREVMRIWQ
+1009 ADERRQVMRIWRE
-1021 SLGLSTPPVGAA
+1021 LGLS

>member
-1 MNLPLLVEIPAALLP
+1 MSLPSLANLPAVLLP
-16 LVARNRESLRA
+16 LVSRAQQSFRA
-27 AVGAIQSESEGAAAG
+27 ALTALTEGGQATFEAWPAERLAA
-42 LIAGRTRSHNSQTD
+42 
-56 HPTPP
+56 
-61 FATPQSPVG
+61 F
-70 AGSTRDEALPVP
+70 
-82 TQPDWS
+82 
-88 PDRWLQWDRV
+88 DRV
-98 TAASDFVLQQATQNP
+98 CASSDFVAEQIMRDPQM
-113 VLLLDLAASGDLDR
+113 LLDLAES
-127 AFAPGELCAQIAAAV
+127 GELERSFAANELREHIANAV
-142 SQAATEDELARALRR
+142 AEATTDDELGRNLRR
-157 QRARHQIRI
+157 QRTRQQVRI

-173 QADLIQ
+173 QADLIE

-187 ADACIDQAYQWLYLR
+187 ADGSIDLAYRWLYDR
-202 HCQQFGTPMG
+202 HCQQFGVPTG
-212 RRSGQPQHMVVLGM
+212 RRTGEAQQMVILGM

-249 GETEGAKRPL
+249 GETVGVKRPL

-275 LDPITVDGFV
+275 LDPVTVDGFV

-328 VVAGDQ
+328 VVGGDQ
-334 QAGAQLLDMLRPFVY
+334 AKGSELLEMLRPFVY

-371 VRRKGMADNIKLGSG
+371 VRRKGMAANIKLGSG

-412 PLLKVLATLEGQ
+412 PLLKVLRTLEGQ
-424 GYLPA
+424 GYLPT
-429 AVIAELRDGY
+429 AVITELREGY

-449 QAIADRQTQMLPDG
+449 QVIADRQTQMLPEDDR
-463 DQDRAR
+463 DQAR
-469 IAFMMGFTDWA
+469 IAFIMGFADWDA
-480 SFHQRLMQWRERTAW
+480 FHAQLMYWRGRVDW
-495 HFGELI
+495 HFRQVI
-501 ADPDEEADVPK
+501 ADPDEEEGQEDGG
-512 EEIVGGEWLPLWED
+512 EEIVGGEWLPLWEE
-526 SQDQDVACRQL
+526 SQNEEAACRQL
-537 YTAGFNDPAK
+537 QEGGFVDAQK
-547 ALKRLEDLRA
+547 ALKHLNNLRN
-557 SPQLR
+557 SSQLR
-562 AMQRLGRE
+562 SMQRLGRE

-583 VEHVDPDLVLERVLP
+583 VEHANPDLVLERVLP

-606 SAYLVLLTENPD
+606 SAYLVLLTENPG

-639 FPLLLDELLNEARLF
+639 FPLLLDELLNEGRLF
-654 NPPLAPELAAELRER
+654 SPPQALELAAELRER

-692 NLRVAASEIV
+692 RLRVAASEIT
-702 GALPLMKVSD
+702 GSLPLMKVSD

-727 LAWRQTVA
+727 LAWRHTVA
-735 RHGVPKRPDG
+735 RHGAPRRPDG
-745 SDCDP
+745 TLCDP

-780 PNAETDGAKPIDSAQ
+780 PQAETDGPKPIDGAQ

-800 GQRIIHLLT
+800 GQRIIHLIT
-809 AQTNSG
+809 TQTNSG
-815 QLYDV
+815 QLYEV

-835 SVAAFARYQENEAWT
+835 SLGAFSRYQENEAWT

-860 VLVGCRQ
+860 VLVGSVDV
-867 TGAAFEQ
+867 GNGFEG
-874 VRAQVLGRTR
+874 VRASVLGRER
-884 DLDKLRAEVSEMRAK
+884 DLATLRQEVSDMRAK
-899 MRDNLGTRL
+899 MRDNLGTKGTL
-908 TTAGLG
+908 AGKG
-914 ANAFDAGVPFDVKQD
+914 ANAFEPTSSFDLKQD

-938 MVQYAALAWSDKHPA
+938 MVQYAALAWSREHPA
-953 LLQYTDN
+953 LLRYTDN
-960 IRILEGLEQA
+960 IRILEGLEEA
-970 GLLPAADAGL
+970 GLMPAADASL
-980 LREAYKAYRS
+980 LREVYKAYRS
-990 AAHRQALQKQAGV
+990 AAHRQALQKEAGAV
-1003 IAGDQF
+1003 SGDQF
-1009 SAERREVMRIWQ
+1009 ASERREVMRVWGQ
-1021 SLGLSTPPVGAA
+1021 LGLS

>member
-1 MNLPLLVEIPAALLP
+1 MTLPVLAELPAILLP
-16 LVARNRESLRA
+16 LVSRSEQSFRTAVASL
-27 AVGAIQSESEGAAAG
+27 EGDQG
-42 LIAGRTRSHNSQTD
+42 LSSW
-56 HPTPP
+56 TPERWAQ
-61 FATPQSPVG
+61 FA
-70 AGSTRDEALPVP
+70 
-82 TQPDWS
+82 
-88 PDRWLQWDRV
+88 RV
-98 TAASDFVLQQATQNP
+98 TAASEFVIEQSVRDPLM
-113 VLLLDLAASGDLDR
+113 LLSLVQSGELDR

-142 SQAATEDELARALRR
+142 NAAQSEDELGRALRR
-157 QRARHQIRI
+157 QRARHQVRI

-173 QADLIQ
+173 QADLVQ

-187 ADACIDQAYQWLYLR
+187 ADACIDQAYQWLYSR
-202 HCQQFGTPMG
+202 HCEQFGTPTG
-212 RRSGQPQHMVVLGM
+212 RRSGLPQPMVILGM

-249 GETEGAKRPL
+249 GETVGVKRSL

-275 LDPITVDGFV
+275 LDPMTVDGFV

-334 QAGAQLLDMLRPFVY
+334 VAGAQLLEMLRPFVY

-412 PLLKVLATLEGQ
+412 PLLKVLSTLEGQ
-424 GYLPA
+424 GYLPP
-429 AVIAELRDGY
+429 AVVSELREGY

-449 QAIADRQTQMLPDG
+449 QAIADRQTQMLPEG
-463 DQDRAR
+463 AQDQAR
-469 IAFMMGFTDWA
+469 IAFMLGFADWEA
-480 SFHQRLMQWRERTAW
+480 FDEKLMYWRGRVAW
-495 HFGELI
+495 HFAQVI
-501 ADPDEEADVPK
+501 ADPDEDEGAASEVV
-512 EEIVGGEWLPLWED
+512 VGGEWLPLWEEA
-526 SQDQDVACRQL
+526 QDEEAACRQL
-537 YTAGFNDPAK
+537 QEGGFADASK
-547 ALKRLEDLRA
+547 ALKALAGLRG

-570 RLDAFIPRLLAQA
+570 RLDAFIPRLIAQA
-583 VEHVDPDLVLERVLP
+583 VEHANPDLVLERVLP

-606 SAYLVLLTENPD
+606 SAYLVLLTENPG

-629 SPWIAEQIAR
+629 SPWIAEQITR
-639 FPLLLDELLNEARLF
+639 FPLLLDELLNEGRLF
-654 NPPLAPELAAELRER
+654 KPPLAPELAAELRER

-692 NLRVAASEIV
+692 RLRVAASEIA
-702 GALPLMKVSD
+702 GSLPLMKVSD

-735 RHGVPKRPDG
+735 KYGTPLRTDG
-745 SDCDP
+745 TLCDP
-750 GFVIVGYGKVGGIEL
+750 GFIIVGYGKVGGLEL

-780 PNAETDGAKPIDSAQ
+780 PQAETDGPKSIDGAQ

-815 QLYDV
+815 QLYEV

-835 SVAAFARYQENEAWT
+835 SLGAFARYQENEAWT

-860 VLVGCRQ
+860 VLVGSADVGQ
-867 TGAAFEQ
+867 AFEK
-874 VRAQVLGRTR
+874 VRAQVLGKAR
-884 DLDKLRAEVSEMRAK
+884 DLAKLQQEVSEMRAK
-899 MRDNLGTRL
+899 MRDNLGTRS
-908 TTAGLG
+908 TAAGTA
-914 ANAFDAGVPFDVKQD
+914 ANAFEATAPFDLKQD

-938 MVQYAALAWSDKHPA
+938 MVQYAALAWSQSHPP
-953 LLQYTDN
+953 LLRWTDN
-960 IRILEGLEQA
+960 IRILEELEHQGLM
-970 GLLPAADAGL
+970 PAEDASL

-990 AAHRQALQKQAGV
+990 AAHRQALQKDAGV
-1003 IAGDQF
+1003 IPGDQF
-1009 SAERREVMRIWQ
+1009 AEERRQVMRIWREMG
-1021 SLGLSTPPVGAA
+1021 LG

>member
-1 MNLPLLVEIPAALLP
+1 MNLPALVDLPPSLQSLTQSHRQSFKAASPASA
-16 LVARNRESLRA
+16 
-27 AVGAIQSESEGAAAG
+27 QW
-42 LIAGRTRSHNSQTD
+42 
-56 HPTPP
+56 
-61 FATPQSPVG
+61 
-70 AGSTRDEALPVP
+70 DEAF
-82 TQPDWS
+82 
-88 PDRWLQWDRV
+88 WLQFDRV
-98 TAASDFVLQQATQNP
+98 CAASDFVFQQVQQDPT
-113 VLLLDLAASGDLDR
+113 LLLELHASGLLQR
-127 AFAPGELCAQIAAAV
+127 RYGPGELRAQVVAA
-142 SQAATEDELARALRR
+142 LAEVDNEEQLGRQLRR
-157 QRARHQIRI
+157 QRTRQQVRI

-173 QADLIQ
+173 QADLVQ
-179 TCRDLSDM
+179 TCRDLSDL
-187 ADACIDQAYQWLYLR
+187 ADASIDQAYQWLYPR
-202 HCQQFGTPMG
+202 HCQQFGTPRG
-212 RRSGQPQHMVVLGM
+212 RRSGAVQHMVVLGM
-226 GKLGAVELNLSSD
+226 GKLGARELNLSSD
-239 IDLIFAYPEG
+239 IDLIFGYPEG
-249 GETEGAKRPL
+249 GETEGVKRPL

-334 QAGAQLLDMLRPFVY
+334 AAGAQLLEMLRPFVY

-412 PLLKVLATLEGQ
+412 PLLSVLATLEGQ
-424 GYLPA
+424 GYLPS
-429 AVIAELRDGY
+429 AVVGELREGY
-439 EFLRYTEHAI
+439 AFLRYTEHAI

-463 DQDRAR
+463 EHDQAR
-469 IAFMMGFTDWA
+469 IALMMGFADWP
-480 SFHQRLMQWRERTAW
+480 SFHGQLMHWRGRIDW
-495 HFGELI
+495 HFRQVI
-501 ADPDEEADVPK
+501 ADPDEEEGSTGDLS
-512 EEIVGGEWLPLWED
+512 VGGEWLPLWEEE
-526 SQDQDVACRQL
+526 QHEEAACRQL
-537 YTAGFNDPAK
+537 EEAGFSDAAR
-547 ALKRLEDLRA
+547 ALKRLADLRT

-562 AMQRLGRE
+562 AMQRVGRE

-583 VEHVDPDLVLERVLP
+583 VEHADPDLVLERVLP

-629 SPWIAEQIAR
+629 SPWIAEQITR
-639 FPLLLDELLNEARLF
+639 FPLLLDELLNESRLF
-654 NPPLAPELAAELRER
+654 SPPLAPELAAELRER

-702 GALPLMKVSD
+702 GSLALMKVSD

-735 RHGVPKRPDG
+735 RHGTPLRSDG
-745 SDCDP
+745 QACDP
-750 GFVIVGYGKVGGIEL
+750 GFIIVGYGKVGGIEL

-780 PNAETDGAKPIDSAQ
+780 ANAETDGLKPIDSAQ
-795 FFTRL
+795 FFARL
-800 GQRIIHLLT
+800 GQKIIHLLT

-815 QLYDV
+815 QLYEV
-820 DMRLRPSGAAGLLVS
+820 DMRLRPSGAAGLLTS
-835 SVAAFARYQENEAWT
+835 SIGAFERYQLNEAWT

-860 VLVGCRQ
+860 VLVGCGQ
-867 TGAAFEQ
+867 VAGAFEQ
-874 VRAQVLGRTR
+874 VRAQVLSRQR
-884 DLDKLRAEVSEMRAK
+884 DLPALRTEVSEMRAK
-899 MRDNLGTRL
+899 MRDNLGTRI
-908 TTAGLG
+908 TAAGTA
-914 ANAFDAGVPFDVKQD
+914 ANAFDACVPLDLKQD

-938 MVQYAALAWSDKHPA
+938 MVQYAALAWAGEYPA

-970 GLLPAADAGL
+970 GLLPAADASL

-1003 IAGDQF
+1003 VSGELF
-1009 SAERREVMRIWQ
+1009 VAERREVRRIWGE
-1021 SLGLSTPPVGAA
+1021 LGLT

>member
-1 MNLPLLVEIPAALLP
+1 MSLPSLAPIPGLLQP
-16 LVARNRESLRA
+16 LASRA
-27 AVGAIQSESEGAAAG
+27 EQSWRTAVAG
-42 LIAGRTRSHNSQTD
+42 LEGGHGLD
-56 HPTPP
+56 
-61 FATPQSPVG
+61 
-70 AGSTRDEALPVP
+70 
-82 TQPDWS
+82 DWS
-88 PDRWLQWDRV
+88 PERWSAFSRV
-98 TAASDFVLQQATQNP
+98 SAASDFFIEQSLRDP
-113 VLLLDLAASGDLDR
+113 LMLLELARSGELDR
-127 AFAPGELCAQIAAAV
+127 SFAPGELCGQIAGAA
-142 SQAATEDELARALRR
+142 QAASSDDELGRALRR
-157 QRARHQIRI
+157 QRTRQQVRI
-166 IWRDLTR
+166 IWRDLNR
-173 QADLIQ
+173 QADLIE

-187 ADACIDQAYQWLYLR
+187 ADASIDQAYRWLYQR
-202 HCQQFGTPMG
+202 HCQQFGTPTG
-212 RRSGQPQHMVVLGM
+212 NRSGEPQPMVILGM

-249 GETEGAKRPL
+249 GETVGAKRPL

-275 LDPITVDGFV
+275 LDPMTVDGFV

-334 QAGAQLLDMLRPFVY
+334 VMGAQLLSLLRPFVY

-371 VRRKGMADNIKLGSG
+371 VRRKGMADNIKLGAG

-424 GYLPA
+424 GYLPE
-429 AVIAELRDGY
+429 AVVSELREGY

-449 QAIADRQTQMLPDG
+449 QAIADRQTQMLPDTEQ
-463 DQDRAR
+463 DQAR
-469 IAFMMGFTDWA
+469 IAFMMGFENWA
-480 SFHQRLMQWRERTAW
+480 AFHEQLMAWRGRIDW
-495 HFGELI
+495 HFRQVI
-501 ADPDEEADVPK
+501 ADPDEEEVID
-512 EEIVGGEWLPLWED
+512 EGEMIVGGEWLPLWEEV
-526 SQDQDVACRQL
+526 QDDAAACVQL
-537 YTAGFNDPAK
+537 EEAGFVDGPK
-547 ALKRLEDLRA
+547 ALKQLAALRS

-583 VEHVDPDLVLERVLP
+583 VEHANPDLVLERVLP

-629 SPWIAEQIAR
+629 SPWIAEQITR
-639 FPLLLDELLNEARLF
+639 FPLLLDELLNERRLF
-654 NPPLAPELAAELRER
+654 KPPLAPELAAELRER

-681 MEALRHFKLAH
+681 MEALRNFKLAH
-692 NLRVAASEIV
+692 RLRVAASEIA
-702 GALPLMKVSD
+702 GSLPLMKVSD

-735 RHGVPKRPDG
+735 KYGTPQRTDG
-745 SDCDP
+745 SLCDP
-750 GFVIVGYGKVGGIEL
+750 GFIIVGYGKVGGIEL

-780 PNAETDGAKPIDSAQ
+780 PNAETDGAKPIDGAQ

-820 DMRLRPSGAAGLLVS
+820 DMRLRPSGASGLLVS
-835 SVAAFARYQENEAWT
+835 SLGAFERYQENEAWT

-860 VLVGCRQ
+860 VLVGCKQ
-867 TGAAFEQ
+867 VGAAFEQ
-874 VRAQVLGRTR
+874 VRASVLGRER
-884 DLDKLRAEVSEMRAK
+884 DLPTLRQEVSEMRAK
-899 MRDNLGTRL
+899 MRDNLGTRM
-908 TTAGLG
+908 TA
-914 ANAFDAGVPFDVKQD
+914 AGTAENTYEATVPFDLKQD

-938 MVQYAALAWSDKHPA
+938 MVQYAALAWSREHPA
-953 LLQYTDN
+953 LLRYTDN
-960 IRILEGLEQA
+960 IRILEGLEQV
-970 GLLPAADAGL
+970 GLMPAADASL
-980 LREAYKAYRS
+980 LREAYKAFR
-990 AAHRQALQKQAGV
+990 AVAHRQALQKEAGV
-1003 IAGDQF
+1003 VTGDQF
-1009 SAERREVMRIWQ
+1009 VVERQHVRRIW
-1021 SLGLSTPPVGAA
+1021 SELGLS

>member
-1 MNLPLLVEIPAALLP
+1 MSLPSLAELPAILLP
-16 LVARNRESLRA
+16 FVTRAEQSFRA
-27 AVGAIQSESEGAAAG
+27 AVAALDDDHG
-42 LIAGRTRSHNSQTD
+42 LSAWTAERWAQ
-56 HPTPP
+56 
-61 FATPQSPVG
+61 FA
-70 AGSTRDEALPVP
+70 
-82 TQPDWS
+82 
-88 PDRWLQWDRV
+88 RV
-98 TAASDFVLQQATQNP
+98 TAASDFVIEQSVRDPLM
-113 VLLLDLAASGDLDR
+113 LLDLVRSGELDR
-127 AFAPGELCAQIAAAV
+127 VFAPGELCAQIAAAA
-142 SQAATEDELARALRR
+142 SAAETDDGLGRALRR
-157 QRARHQIRI
+157 QRARHQVRI

-173 QADLIQ
+173 QADLVQ

-187 ADACIDQAYQWLYLR
+187 ADASIDQAYQWLYSR
-202 HCQQFGTPMG
+202 HCQQFGVPTG
-212 RRSGQPQHMVVLGM
+212 RRSGEPQQMVVLGM

-249 GETEGAKRPL
+249 GETVGVKRPL

-275 LDPITVDGFV
+275 LDPMTVDGFV

-321 YAMIKAR
+321 YAMIKSR

-334 QAGAQLLDMLRPFVY
+334 VAGAQLQDMLRPFVY

-412 PLLKVLATLEGQ
+412 PLLKVLSTLEGQ
-424 GYLPA
+424 GYLPP
-429 AVIAELRDGY
+429 AVISELREGY

-463 DQDRAR
+463 AQDQAR
-469 IAFMMGFTDWA
+469 IAFMLGFADWPA
-480 SFHQRLMQWRERTAW
+480 FHAQLMFWRGRVAW
-495 HFGELI
+495 HFGQVI
-501 ADPDEEADVPK
+501 ADPDEEQGV
-512 EEIVGGEWLPLWED
+512 ESEVVVGGEWLPLWEEA
-526 SQDQDVACRQL
+526 QDEEAACRQL
-537 YTAGFNDPAK
+537 QEGGFADAPK
-547 ALKRLEDLRA
+547 ALKALASLRS

-583 VEHVDPDLVLERVLP
+583 VEHANPDLVLERVLP

-606 SAYLVLLTENPD
+606 SAYLVLLTENPG

-629 SPWIAEQIAR
+629 SPWIAEQITR
-639 FPLLLDELLNEARLF
+639 FPLLLDELLNEGRLF
-654 NPPLAPELAAELRER
+654 KPPLAPELAAELRER

-692 NLRVAASEIV
+692 RLRVAASEIA
-702 GALPLMKVSD
+702 GSLPLMKVSD

-735 RHGVPKRPDG
+735 KYGTPLRTDG
-745 SDCDP
+745 TLCDP
-750 GFVIVGYGKVGGIEL
+750 GFIIVGYGKVGGLEL

-780 PNAETDGAKPIDSAQ
+780 PQAETDGPKPIDGAQ

-815 QLYDV
+815 QLYEV
-820 DMRLRPSGAAGLLVS
+820 DMRLRPSGASGLLVS
-835 SVAAFARYQENEAWT
+835 SLGAFARYQENEAWT

-860 VLVGCRQ
+860 VLVGSEDVGR
-867 TGAAFEQ
+867 AFEQ
-874 VRAQVLGRTR
+874 VRAAILGKAR
-884 DLDKLRAEVSEMRAK
+884 DLPALRQDVSEMRAK
-899 MRDNLGTRL
+899 MRDNLGSKS
-908 TTAGLG
+908 TAAGTG
-914 ANAFDAGVPFDVKQD
+914 ANAFEATAPFDLKQD

-938 MVQYAALAWSDKHPA
+938 MVQYAALAWSETHPP
-953 LLQYTDN
+953 LLRWTDN
-960 IRILEGLEQA
+960 IRILEELEHEGLM
-970 GLLPAADAGL
+970 PAEDASL

-990 AAHRQALQKQAGV
+990 AAHRQALQKDPGV
-1003 IAGDQF
+1003 ITGDQF
-1009 SAERREVMRIWQ
+1009 ADERRQVMRIWRE
-1021 SLGLSTPPVGAA
+1021 LGLS

>member
-1 MNLPLLVEIPAALLP
+1 MSLPSLAAIPSLLLP
-16 LVARNRESLRA
+16 LVSRSEQSWRA
-27 AVGAIQSESEGAAAG
+27 AVAQLAG
-42 LIAGRTRSHNSQTD
+42 EHGLD
-56 HPTPP
+56 
-61 FATPQSPVG
+61 
-70 AGSTRDEALPVP
+70 
-82 TQPDWS
+82 DWS
-88 PDRWLQWDRV
+88 PERWAAFERV
-98 TAASDFVLQQATQNP
+98 SAASDFFIEQSLRDP
-113 VLLLDLAASGDLDR
+113 VMLLDLVRSGELDR
-127 AFAPGELCAQIAAAV
+127 SFKPGELCGQIAEAV
-142 SQAATEDELARALRR
+142 ETAATDDELGRVLRR
-157 QRARHQIRI
+157 QRTRQQIRI
-166 IWRDLTR
+166 IWRDLNR
-173 QADLIQ
+173 QADLVE

-187 ADACIDQAYQWLYLR
+187 ADASIDQAYRWLYQR
-202 HCQQFGTPMG
+202 HCQQFGTPTG
-212 RRSGQPQHMVVLGM
+212 HRSGEPQPMVILGM

-249 GETEGAKRPL
+249 GETVGAKRAL

-275 LDPITVDGFV
+275 LDPMTVDGFV

-334 QAGAQLLDMLRPFVY
+334 AMGAQLLSLLRPFVY

-371 VRRKGMADNIKLGSG
+371 VRRKGMADNIKLGAG

-412 PLLKVLATLEGQ
+412 PLLTVLGILEGQ

-429 AVIAELRDGY
+429 QVVSELREGY

-449 QAIADRQTQMLPDG
+449 QAIADRQTQMLPDTEQ
-463 DQDRAR
+463 DQAR
-469 IAFMMGFTDWA
+469 IAFMMGFDSWA
-480 SFHQRLMQWRERTAW
+480 AFHEQLMMWRGRIDW
-495 HFGELI
+495 HFRQVI
-501 ADPDEEADVPK
+501 ADPDEEEDID
-512 EEIVGGEWLPLWED
+512 EGELIVGGEWLPLWEEV
-526 SQDQDVACRQL
+526 QDDAAACAQL
-537 YTAGFNDPAK
+537 QEAGFVDAPN
-547 ALKRLEDLRA
+547 ALKQLASLRS

-583 VEHVDPDLVLERVLP
+583 VEHANPDLVLERVLP

-629 SPWIAEQIAR
+629 SPWIAEQITR
-639 FPLLLDELLNEARLF
+639 FPLLLDELLNESRLF
-654 NPPLAPELAAELRER
+654 KPPLAPELAAELRER

-681 MEALRHFKLAH
+681 MEALRNFKLAH
-692 NLRVAASEIV
+692 RLRVAASEIA
-702 GALPLMKVSD
+702 GSLPLMKVSD

-722 EQVLA
+722 QQVLA

-735 RHGVPKRPDG
+735 KYGTPQRADG
-745 SDCDP
+745 SLCDP
-750 GFVIVGYGKVGGIEL
+750 GFIIVGYGKVGGIEL

-780 PNAETDGAKPIDSAQ
+780 PNADTDGPKPIDSAQ

-815 QLYDV
+815 QLYEV
-820 DMRLRPSGAAGLLVS
+820 DMRLRPSGASGLLVS
-835 SVAAFARYQENEAWT
+835 SLGAFERYQQSEAWT

-860 VLVGCRQ
+860 VLVGCKQ
-867 TGAAFEQ
+867 VGAAFEQ
-874 VRAQVLGRTR
+874 VRASILCRER
-884 DLDKLRAEVSEMRAK
+884 DLPTLRQEVSEMRAK
-899 MRDNLGTRL
+899 MRGNLGTRI
-908 TTAGLG
+908 TAAGT
-914 ANAFDAGVPFDVKQD
+914 AENAFQATVPFDLKQD

-938 MVQYAALAWSDKHPA
+938 MVQYAALAWSREHPA
-953 LLQYTDN
+953 VLRYTDN
-960 IRILEGLEQA
+960 IRILEGLEQD
-970 GLLPAADAGL
+970 GLIPAADAAL
-980 LREAYKAYRS
+980 LREAYKAFR
-990 AAHRQALQKQAGV
+990 AVAHRQALQKEAGV
-1003 IAGDQF
+1003 VTGDQF
-1009 SAERREVMRIWQ
+1009 VVERQHVRRIW
-1021 SLGLSTPPVGAA
+1021 SELGLS

>member
-1 MNLPLLVEIPAALLP
+1 MSLPLLADFPAILLP
-16 LVARNRESLRA
+16 LITRA
-27 AVGAIQSESEGAAAG
+27 QQTF
-42 LIAGRTRSHNSQTD
+42 RTALADLS
-56 HPTPP
+56 
-61 FATPQSPVG
+61 A
-70 AGSTRDEALPVP
+70 EALASFEAWPE
-82 TQPDWS
+82 S
-88 PDRWLQWDRV
+88 RRLAFDRV
-98 TAASDFVLQQATQNP
+98 CAASDFVTEQICRDP
-113 VLLLDLAASGDLDR
+113 RMLLDMADA
-127 AFAPGELCAQIAAAV
+127 GELERSFSAGELRGQIANALGT
-142 SQAATEDELARALRR
+142 ATTDDELGRNLRR
-157 QRARHQIRI
+157 QRMRHQVRI

-173 QADLIQ
+173 QADLIE

-187 ADACIDQAYQWLYLR
+187 ADACIDLACQWLHERL
-202 HCQQFGTPMG
+202 CQQFGTPTG
-212 RRSGQPQHMVVLGM
+212 RRTGLPQQMVILGM

-239 IDLIFAYPEG
+239 IDLIFGYPEG
-249 GETEGAKRPL
+249 GETVGVKRPL

-275 LDPITVDGFV
+275 LDPVTVDGFV

-328 VVAGDQ
+328 VVGGDQ
-334 QAGAQLLDMLRPFVY
+334 KAGAELLEMLRPFVY

-371 VRRKGMADNIKLGSG
+371 VKRKGMAENIKLGAG

-412 PLLKVLATLEGQ
+412 PLFKVLKTLEGQ
-424 GYLPA
+424 GYLPG
-429 AVIAELRDGY
+429 AVTEELREGY

-449 QAIADRQTQMLPDG
+449 QAIADRQTQMLPDNEQ
-463 DQDRAR
+463 DQAR
-469 IAFMMGFTDWA
+469 IALMMGFSDWA
-480 SFHQRLMQWRERTAW
+480 SFHEQLMYWRGRVSW
-495 HFGELI
+495 HFRQVI
-501 ADPDEEADVPK
+501 ADPDSDPDEEQEDDSDV
-512 EEIVGGEWLPLWED
+512 IVGGEWLPLWEE
-526 SQDQDVACRQL
+526 SQDEEAASRQL
-537 YTAGFNDPAK
+537 SQAGFVNAET
-547 ALKRLEDLRA
+547 AIRHLANLRS
-557 SPQLR
+557 SPHLR
-562 AMQRLGRE
+562 SMQRLSRE

-583 VEHVDPDLVLERVLP
+583 VEHAKPDLVLERVLP

-639 FPLLLDELLNEARLF
+639 FPLLLDELLNEGRLF

-669 LTRIPEDDLEQQ
+669 LIRIPEDDLEQQ

-692 NLRVAASEIV
+692 SLRVAASEIT
-702 GALPLMKVSD
+702 GSLPLMKVSD

-727 LAWRQTVA
+727 LAWRHSVA
-735 RHGVPKRPDG
+735 RHGTPSRPDG
-745 SDCDP
+745 TLCDP

-780 PNAETDGAKPIDSAQ
+780 PQTETDGARPIDSAQ

-809 AQTNSG
+809 TQTNSG

-820 DMRLRPSGAAGLLVS
+820 DMRLRPSGASGLLVS
-835 SVAAFARYQENEAWT
+835 SLGAFARYQDKEAWT

-860 VLVGCRQ
+860 VL
-867 TGAAFEQ
+867 TGSPDLGREVEK
-874 VRAQVLGRTR
+874 VRADVLGRER

-899 MRDNLGTRL
+899 MRDNLGSRL
-908 TTAGLG
+908 TAAGRG
-914 ANAFDAGVPFDVKQD
+914 ANAFESSMPFDLKQD

-938 MVQYAALAWSDKHPA
+938 MVQYAALAWSREHPG

-960 IRILEGLEQA
+960 IRILEGLEEA
-970 GLLPAADAGL
+970 GLLPDADASL

-1003 IAGDQF
+1003 VSGDQF
-1009 SAERREVMRIWQ
+1009 HCERREVMRIWAQ
-1021 SLGLSTPPVGAA
+1021 MGLS

>member
-1 MNLPLLVEIPAALLP
+1 MSLPLLADLPAILLP
-16 LVARNRESLRA
+16 LVTRAHQSFRASLASLPDGAQAGFDAWPASRIA
-27 AVGAIQSESEGAAAG
+27 A
-42 LIAGRTRSHNSQTD
+42 
-56 HPTPP
+56 
-61 FATPQSPVG
+61 F
-70 AGSTRDEALPVP
+70 
-82 TQPDWS
+82 
-88 PDRWLQWDRV
+88 DRV
-98 TAASDFVLQQATQNP
+98 CAASDFVEQQITRDPQM
-113 VLLLDLAASGDLDR
+113 LLDLAES
-127 AFAPGELCAQIAAAV
+127 GELERSFKTGELREQIALAV
-142 SQAATEDELARALRR
+142 SGAVSEDELGRNLRR
-157 QRARHQIRI
+157 QRTRQQVRI
-166 IWRDLTR
+166 VWRDLTR
-173 QADLIQ
+173 QADLVE

-187 ADACIDQAYQWLYLR
+187 ADGSIDLAYRWLYER
-202 HCQQFGTPMG
+202 HCQQFGTPTG
-212 RRSGQPQHMVVLGM
+212 RRSGEPQQMVILGM

-249 GETEGAKRPL
+249 GETQGVKRPL

-275 LDPITVDGFV
+275 LDPVTVDGFV

-328 VVAGDQ
+328 VVGGDQ
-334 QAGAQLLDMLRPFVY
+334 RQGDELLDMLRPFVY

-412 PLLKVLATLEGQ
+412 PLLKVLRTLEGQ
-424 GYLPA
+424 GYLPS
-429 AVIAELRDGY
+429 VVTDELRDGY

-449 QAIADRQTQMLPDG
+449 QAIGDRQTQMLPDG
-463 DQDRAR
+463 DQDQAR
-469 IAFMMGFTDWA
+469 IAFMMGFPDWA
-480 SFHQRLMQWRERTAW
+480 SFHSQLMHWRGRVDW
-495 HFGELI
+495 HFRQVI
-501 ADPDEEADVPK
+501 ADPDEEEGEESNDVV
-512 EEIVGGEWLPLWED
+512 VGGEWLPLWEE
-526 SQDQDVACRQL
+526 SQNEESACRQL
-537 YTAGFNDPAK
+537 VEGGFADAKK
-547 ALKRLEDLRA
+547 ALKHLADLRG
-557 SPQLR
+557 SSQLR
-562 AMQRLGRE
+562 SMQRLGRE

-583 VEHVDPDLVLERVLP
+583 VEHEDPDLVLERVLP

-629 SPWIAEQIAR
+629 SPWIAEQIAK
-639 FPLLLDELLNEARLF
+639 FPLLLDELLNEGRLF
-654 NPPLAPELAAELRER
+654 SPPQAPELAAELRER

-692 NLRVAASEIV
+692 RLRVAASEIT
-702 GALPLMKVSD
+702 GSLPLMKVSD

-727 LAWRQTVA
+727 LAWRHTVA
-735 RHGVPKRPDG
+735 RHGAPQRPDG
-745 SDCDP
+745 TLCDP

-780 PNAETDGAKPIDSAQ
+780 PQAETDGPKPIDGAQ

-809 AQTNSG
+809 TQTNSG
-815 QLYDV
+815 QLYEV
-820 DMRLRPSGAAGLLVS
+820 DMRLRPSGASGLLVS
-835 SVAAFARYQENEAWT
+835 SLGAFSRYQENEAWT

-860 VLVGCRQ
+860 MLVGSRDV
-867 TGAAFEQ
+867 GAGFAG
-874 VRAQVLGRTR
+874 VRASVLARDR
-884 DLDKLRAEVSEMRAK
+884 DLAQLRQEVSEMRAK
-899 MRDNLGTRL
+899 MRDNLGTRI
-908 TTAGLG
+908 TTAGKG
-914 ANAFDAGVPFDVKQD
+914 ANAFEATSPFDLKQD

-938 MVQYAALAWSDKHPA
+938 MVQYATLAWSRKHSE
-953 LLQYTDN
+953 LLRYTDN
-960 IRILEGLEQA
+960 IRILEGLEQV
-970 GLLPAADAGL
+970 GLIPAADASL
-980 LREAYKAYRS
+980 LREVYKAYRS
-990 AAHRQALQKQAGV
+990 AAHRQALQKEAGIV
-1003 IAGDQF
+1003 RGDQF
-1009 SAERREVMRIWQ
+1009 QAERREVMRIWGE
-1021 SLGLSTPPVGAA
+1021 LGLS